1 MPRRSVRKKTLDEF
15 NYHLQLDIVNS
26 LFHHI
31 IVDDSDEDPESDGE
45 EDFLLS
51 CSLKVASSVVL
62 DNSRYLFHS
71 DRYRPNVR
79 SKDLP
84 VDHVPIWQKVVDM
97 YVTPVAASSRAVTA
111 VTIGILFMTSW

>member
-1 MPRRSVRKKTLDEF
+1 MPRRSVRKKTLDEL
-15 NYHLQLDIVNS
+15 NYHLQLDIVNG

-45 EDFLLS
+45 KDFLLS

-62 DNSRYLFHS
+62 DNSRYLFRS

-84 VDHVPIWQKVVDM
+84 MDHVPIWRKVVNGEL
-97 YVTPVAASSRAVTA
+97 YNEAEFLKFFPCTPLVVPGA
-111 VTIGILFMTSW
+111 G